1 MKVDFLKNTSLI
13 SYNKDSFQRQ
23 KLDNFEQMHKLK
35 KDNFI
40 QWFNSYGY
48 IEDEL
53 VKDIVK
59 QNKLDD
65 FLIRLLFDKYTNKVI
80 ELNEVLFVSLEVFDL
95 KSAKYDTNKMAFIL
109 NSDFIWG
116 MQEKIGDYFE
126 WIRQRLEQNRGLARQ
141 KKADYL
147 FFLILDSIVENYEN
161 TFKKISDC
169 NDELFSSSNIKPTPK
184 FTSIIEDKKQ
194 ELFKFKKA
202 TKSLRD
208 TIVKLER
215 AKLTTFKTKYFAD
228 IKEQINNLL
237 GDIDF
242 ELVELESKINLVFS
256 IQGHHL
262 NEVMKTL
269 TIFSI
274 IFTPIT
280 FLAGIYGMNFE
291 YIPELKSRYGYFIL
305 LGVMGL
311 ITTSLLYYLRRKKW
325 F

>member
-1 MKVDFLKNTSLI
+1 MKNTSLI
-13 SYNKDSFQRQ
+13 SFNKIFYQRTELEN
-23 KLDNFEQMHKLK
+23 KEPLYVLK
-35 KDNFI
+35 KDGFV
-40 QWFNSYGY
+40 QWFNTYGD

-53 VKDIVK
+53 LKDVVKH
-59 QNKLDD
+59 NNLDD
-65 FLIRLLFDKYTNKVI
+65 FLIRLLLDEYTNKVI
-80 ELNEVLFVSLEVFDL
+80 ELDDVLFVSLEVFNL
-95 KSAKYDTNKMAFIL
+95 KENSYDIKKMAFIL
-109 NSDFIWG
+109 NSDFIWS
-116 MQEKIGDYFE
+116 MQENIGDYFE
-126 WIRQRLEQNRGLARQ
+126 WIRQRLASNKGLTRQ

-147 FFLILDSIVENYEN
+147 FFLILDSIVDNYEK
-161 TFKKISDC
+161 TFEKISDY
-169 NDELFSSSNIKPTPK
+169 NDKLFSDSKIKPTPE
-184 FTSIIEDKKQ
+184 FTSIIEDRKQ

-208 TIVKLER
+208 TITKLE
-215 AKLTTFKTKYFAD
+215 KVQLSTFETKYFAD
-228 IKEQINNLL
+228 LKEQINNLL

-242 ELVELESKINLVFS
+242 ELAELESKINLVFS

-291 YIPELKSRYGYFIL
+291 YIPELKSKYGYFIL

-311 ITTSLLYYLRRKKW
+311 ITSGLLYYLRRKKW